1 MAGTR
6 ATLNQTQSNGT
17 ASQGK
22 WHPTIVYLCILVL
35 AEVTLMGVLR
45 SQTRHGG

>member
-17 ASQGK
+17 ASSSK
-22 WHPTIVYLCILVL
+22 WHPTIVYLLVL
-35 AEVTLMGVLR
+35 ILAEIALMGVLR